1 MDRMD
6 GWNRAPERVRTGAD
20 DPRGD
25 GGPAAGDGV
34 ADGCVAN
41 GCVQGDGRTDGG
53 PGGGAAPEDDVDPG
67 AGGDPRFSRGTALAD
82 AEVPDG
88 VPPVSSEPR
97 CRRVET
103 SRRDADDAR
112 RRDVHGRIAA
122 GYERISRGLRII
134 AFEILRD
141 EHEAEDAAHDAF
153 ARVLEH
159 AGNVRDPQATE
170 AWPRR
175 TVRNLAVNRL
185 RRRRRC
191 RADARASDETL
202 DDDPAQ
208 GPRVVRRSG
217 SSEIE
222 PAAAVAADAAFA
234 ALGTDLREAASLYYL
249 SGLSCAEVGR
259 AQGVAEGC
267 ARTRVHRAR
276 RRLLRGLFGSGD
288 EA

>member
-6 GWNRAPERVRTGAD
+6 GWNHAPERVRTGAD
-20 DPRGD
+20 DPRG
-25 GGPAAGDGV
+25 GGDPAASDGV
-34 ADGCVAN
+34 SVDGAADGRAAA
-41 GCVQGDGRTDGG
+41 DAD
-53 PGGGAAPEDDVDPG
+53 PGGGPPPEDDLGPG
-67 AGGDPRFSRGTALAD
+67 AGGAGGAGADPRFSGGTALAD
-82 AEVPDG
+82 GAGAP
-88 VPPVSSEPR
+88 SEPR

-170 AWPRR
+170 AWLRR
-175 TVRNLAVNRL
+175 TVRNVAVNRL

-191 RADARASDETL
+191 RADARASDEAL

-217 SSEIE
+217 ASEIE